1 MSGLAPRAPGEIVR
15 PRRSSGVV
23 VRPLNFTV
31 RWLGA
36 APLATIGESRDSCA
50 FCEYLAGTRPCAFVR
65 RTDAVASFVN
75 LRQYERGALL
85 VVPTRHASTV
95 LDLHP
100 DIVGLVHAEAA
111 LLGRALVR
119 AFGATGLNIFQNNGV
134 DAGQHVAHFHTH
146 VVPRYP
152 GSDPTRIYLQGDFEP
167 VPMSEQETIAR
178 SVRSALEAI

>member
-1 MSGLAPRAPGEIVR
+1 MR
-15 PRRSSGVV
+15 PRRRAGAEA
-23 VRPLNFTV
+23 RPLKRDV
-31 RWLGA
+31 RWLRA
-36 APLATIGESRDSCA
+36 TPLATIHESQQSCA

-85 VVPTRHASTV
+85 VVPTRHASTI

-100 DIVGLVHAEAA
+100 DIVGRVHIEAA

-134 DAGQHVAHFHTH
+134 DAGQHVTHFHTH

-152 GSDPTRIYLQGDFEP
+152 GSDPTRIYLQGDFDP

-178 SVRSALEAI
+178 SVRDALEAI